1 MPTFEVLGLHFGISK
16 TEAND
21 TFHYWLEILRKV
33 LPSSLLEQVE
43 KHDSD
48 YAIAIE
54 LLTEFQLIV
63 DSMEQPRARPS
74 DNQEQ
79 KKYFSGKK
87 RQHTFKNQ
95 FVTLPE
101 GKDIVDV
108 EVGEKGPTSD
118 INLFRGQQE
127 KFDNNQ
133 MFEGDKAL
141 SRRKEY

>member
-74 DNQEQ
+74 EIRS
-79 KKYFSGKK
+79 KKVF
-87 RQHTFKNQ
+87 
-95 FVTLPE
+95 
-101 GKDIVDV
+101 
-108 EVGEKGPTSD
+108 
-118 INLFRGQQE
+118 FR
-127 KFDNNQ
+127 
-133 MFEGDKAL
+133 
-141 SRRKEY
+141 